1 MERGKTAL
9 VDAIVCEDITL
20 RKHIL
25 DMGLT
30 AGTEV
35 TFIKDV
41 TGAMEIRVRG
51 YELALRK
58 DDAARI
64 RISNITEGKPVFR
77 HAHA

>member
-1 MERGKTAL
+1 MTLDQLQKGKTAL
-9 VDAIVCEDITL
+9 IDAVACEDVTL

-35 TFIKDV
+35 TYVKDV

-58 DDAARI
+58 DDAAMI
-64 RISNITEGKPVFR
+64 QISNIPEG
-77 HAHA
+77 